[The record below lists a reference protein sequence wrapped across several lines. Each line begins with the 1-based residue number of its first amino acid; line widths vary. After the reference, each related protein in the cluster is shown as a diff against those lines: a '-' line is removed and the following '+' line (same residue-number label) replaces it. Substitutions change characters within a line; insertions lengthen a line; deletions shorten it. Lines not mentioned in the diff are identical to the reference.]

1 MTLKCRPGDLALV
14 IRGTFAGSIVTCIRL
29 ETDEKLDALGVKLDK
44 LADATRR
51 DQLDDSG
58 LL

>member
-1 MTLKCRPGDLALV
+1 MTLKCRPGNLALV
-14 IRGTFAGSIVTCIRL
+14 IRGTFAGSIGTCIRL